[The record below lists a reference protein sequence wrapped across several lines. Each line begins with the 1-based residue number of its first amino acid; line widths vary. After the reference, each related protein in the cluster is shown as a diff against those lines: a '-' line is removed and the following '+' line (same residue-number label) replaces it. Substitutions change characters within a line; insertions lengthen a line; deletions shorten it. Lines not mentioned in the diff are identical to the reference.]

1 MGFNSGFK
9 GLTPLPC
16 RKGGNPYPS
25 ALFDIGC
32 NIILCKYLDYG
43 RLVCDTEVDTEV
55 SETLQCC
62 LCVFSVVVPWL
73 WRPWKWRD
81 SIAVIRSV
89 ISTSKL
95 HDVINPKTRIWIT
108 LWWFQVTEEEF
119 INYYSGIS
127 ASIDNDAYFDLMM
140 RQSYKL

>member
-55 SETLQCC
+55 SEENTCSFLR
-62 LCVFSVVVPWL
+62 V
-73 WRPWKWRD
+73 KY
-81 SIAVIRSV
+81 
-89 ISTSKL
+89 
-95 HDVINPKTRIWIT
+95 N
-108 LWWFQVTEEEF
+108 
-119 INYYSGIS
+119 
-127 ASIDNDAYFDLMM
+127 
-140 RQSYKL
+140 